1 MRGVVFGW
9 WPLRGLSGAGKG
21 TRRHVQNR
29 LCPTPTTRTSFSDAL
44 RCPIGNQLICR
55 RRFAISS
62 TTASL
67 KQDGAS
73 TTSTSKNRILLVDG
87 NALVYRA
94 YWGYHYISLNNAGGG
109 QHGPGIEKEPG
120 SPEVVDTSSLFGF
133 LRMLLVL
140 LEIRPVPKYVSIVF
154 DSRQKTFRHQIYEEY
169 KNNRQPTPDDLREEV
184 FPRVKDL
191 VRAMQLNMI
200 EVPGYEADD
209 VIGSICRSALDQR
222 AACLDAKDYCQIDL
236 ATPDKDFF
244 QLLGP
249 EVRMLRPQKKNRESS
264 VNGIAYDVYSER
276 TFAEDFGGLSPQKFI
291 DIQALAGDSAD
302 NVPGVRGIGPKTAVK
317 LLLEYENLQSIIEN
331 ASSIKGKVARNAL
344 TSEEGV
350 SLANL
355 SRRLVELDCTIPDDV
370 LFQDDLER
378 DLLFARPSD
387 GGQELLNLFEEY
399 EFKTLVPRVEALWSE
414 IDASGVARDG
424 EAALSSG
431 ESSV

>member
-1 MRGVVFGW
+1 M
-9 WPLRGLSGAGKG
+9 SK
-21 TRRHVQNR
+21 
-29 LCPTPTTRTSFSDAL
+29 
-44 RCPIGNQLICR
+44 
-55 RRFAISS
+55 
-62 TTASL
+62 
-67 KQDGAS
+67 
-73 TTSTSKNRILLVDG
+73 KNRILLVDG

-94 YWGYHYISLNNAGGG
+94 YWGYHYIGLNNAGGG

-154 DSRQKTFRHQIYEEY
+154 DSRGKTFRHQIYEEY

-184 FPRVKDL
+184 FPRVKEL

-222 AACLDAKDYCQIDL
+222 AARLDAKDYCLIDL

-317 LLLEYENLQSIIEN
+317 LLLEYENLQ
-331 ASSIKGKVARNAL
+331 R
-344 TSEEGV
+344 
-350 SLANL
+350 
-355 SRRLVELDCTIPDDV
+355 
-370 LFQDDLER
+370 
-378 DLLFARPSD
+378 
-387 GGQELLNLFEEY
+387 
-399 EFKTLVPRVEALWSE
+399 
-414 IDASGVARDG
+414 
-424 EAALSSG
+424 
-431 ESSV
+431 

>member
-1 MRGVVFGW
+1 M
-9 WPLRGLSGAGKG
+9 
-21 TRRHVQNR
+21 
-29 LCPTPTTRTSFSDAL
+29 
-44 RCPIGNQLICR
+44 
-55 RRFAISS
+55 
-62 TTASL
+62 
-67 KQDGAS
+67 
-73 TTSTSKNRILLVDG
+73 
-87 NALVYRA
+87 VYRA
-94 YWGYHYISLNNAGGG
+94 YWGYHYIGLNNAGGG

-154 DSRQKTFRHQIYEEY
+154 DSRGKTFRHQIYEEY

-184 FPRVKDL
+184 FPRVKEL

-331 ASSIKGKVARNAL
+331 APSIKGKVARNAL